1 VSVAGGV
8 VHTAETP
15 DKRDRQPRASWL
27 WLLVALQIA
36 IPAAYYVR
44 GDRDDERFAW
54 RMFSAVRVQRCRVRG
69 LDSVG
74 AERPR
79 RIELDGALHSGWVR
93 ALERGRE
100 RVIERFLRTRC
111 QRSSVTSSELR
122 RECEDAANRELGAE
136 RFAFDCKS
144 AQLTRESV
152 P

>member
-1 VSVAGGV
+1 MSAAGGV

-15 DKRDRQPRASWL
+15 HKRDTQPRAKWL

-54 RMFSAVRVQRCRVRG
+54 RMFSAVRVQRCRVRAFESLG
-69 LDSVG
+69 AEQRRIDLDS
-74 AERPR
+74 
-79 RIELDGALHSGWVR
+79 ALHSGWVR

-100 RVIERFLRTRC
+100 RVIERLLRTRC
-111 QRSSVTSSELR
+111 RQRSVTSSELR
-122 RECEDAANRELGAE
+122 RDCEDAADRELGVE
-136 RFAFDCKS
+136 RFAFDCQS
-144 AQLTRESV
+144 AKLTREPV